1 MAGNRVSAGPEAIA
15 AVEHYLTD
23 LSARLRGPR
32 TVRRRILAEVADGL
46 TETIGT
52 HTTDG
57 MPPMVAA
64 DTAVREFGDPATVA
78 GSFAE
83 ELATATARRTIAA
96 FIVTGPLVGIW
107 WLLLLH
113 PEPWRTGI
121 LSLLIALPIL
131 PVIGVAVA
139 TALGT
144 LAGTGRLMRW
154 LPEATGARALSA
166 ATAIA
171 TLCLATD
178 LTILGVLTAHLAT
191 GIRYPVLLATVA
203 VAASIA
209 RIGAAVAAIRSIRA
223 TGHRLAPPSHA

>member
-1 MAGNRVSAGPEAIA
+1 
-15 AVEHYLTD
+15 
-23 LSARLRGPR
+23 
-32 TVRRRILAEVADGL
+32 
-46 TETIGT
+46 
-52 HTTDG
+52 
-57 MPPMVAA
+57 
-64 DTAVREFGDPATVA
+64 
-78 GSFAE
+78 
-83 ELATATARRTIAA
+83 
-96 FIVTGPLVGIW
+96 
-107 WLLLLH
+107 
-113 PEPWRTGI
+113 
-121 LSLLIALPIL
+121 
-131 PVIGVAVA
+131 
-139 TALGT
+139 
-144 LAGTGRLMRW
+144 LMRW